1 MGGGALGIADLHLAG
16 APEVIACGHVD
27 ALSEQH
33 VGTDGE
39 VAAEAL
45 APVVEPAHRGRHAQ
59 RGVAD
64 TFGGT
69 NLQVEGNAVEVVVV
83 CLELSAEV
91 TCDGRDAQVIVLV
104 VVIQTEVDPDGERVV
119 AADIGSDELGGDAA
133 AELIGQGVGEGAAD
147 GDVAGGEGAEFLI
160 VGGRLLHAAV
170 VHVLGGDTPCAPVAG
185 SLHEGGTGRLGPFH
199 IGHEVEVDG
208 AVADIVDECRVLE
221 DEGGIVIDERDVV
234 AAECCRM
241 GTYWQPQE
249 VVGRLALLGA
259 ERGEWR
265 VKHEDY
271 QTQAEGQQPM
281 PLQPLCMADKP
292 MLFSHFSPNR
302 SQNYEI
308 FLNIATFLRYYC
320 FTFLFFY
327 YLCTYFLVYNGRI
340 AFLLWK

>member
-45 APVVEPAHRGRHAQ
+45 APVVEPAHCGRYAQ

-69 NLQVEGNAVEVVVV
+69 YLQVEGDAVEVVFVG
-83 CLELSAEV
+83 LELSAEV
-91 TCDGRDAQVIVLV
+91 TGDRRQAQVVVLV
-104 VVIQTEVDPDGERVV
+104 VVVDAEVDPKGERVV
-119 AADIGSDELGGDAA
+119 AADIGRDELGGDAA

-147 GDVAGGEGAEFLI
+147 GDVAGGEGAELLI
-160 VGGRLLHAAV
+160 VGGGLLHAAV
-170 VHVLGGDTPCAPVAG
+170 VHILGSDAPRAPFAR
-185 SLHEGGTGRLGPFH
+185 SLQEGGTGRLGPFH

-241 GTYWQPQE
+241 GTHRQPQE
-249 VVGRLALLGA
+249 VVGRLTLLGT

-265 VKHEDY
+265 EEREDH
-271 QTQAEGQQPM
+271 QAQAEGQ
-281 PLQPLCMADKP
+281 
-292 MLFSHFSPNR
+292 
-302 SQNYEI
+302 
-308 FLNIATFLRYYC
+308 
-320 FTFLFFY
+320 
-327 YLCTYFLVYNGRI
+327 
-340 AFLLWK
+340 